1 MANDIQGIHPDI
13 PDILVRI
20 CLDTAAEVARRKSRV
35 TIDQLKL
42 AEEYRAPTRGF
53 GVALKDEAAR
63 AGFALIT
70 EIKRA
75 SPSAGLIR
83 ADFDPPA
90 LARAYQAG
98 GAACLSVITETQHFL
113 GDPQHLRAAR
123 AAVNLPVLRKDFML
137 DPWQVYES
145 RAMGADCIL
154 LIMAALTDDQAMEL
168 ENIARQLDL
177 DVLAEVH
184 NREELDRAL
193 GLQTRLIGINNRNLK
208 TMKTTLQTSVE
219 LAPHVPP
226 DHLLVSESGIVSH
239 DDVRMLADI
248 GVQAYLVGE
257 SLLREKDVTAAA
269 RRLTGQIAED

>member
-1 MANDIQGIHPDI
+1 MGISPAI
-13 PDILVRI
+13 PDILARI
-20 CLDTAAEVARRKSRV
+20 CADTQTELERRKSRV
-35 TIDQLKL
+35 TIEQLKL
-42 AEEYRAPTRGF
+42 AEEFRRPTRGF
-53 GVALKDEAAR
+53 FVALKDEAAR

-75 SPSAGLIR
+75 SPSGGLIR
-83 ADFDPPA
+83 SDFDPAA
-90 LARAYQAG
+90 LARAYRAG
-98 GAACLSVITETQHFL
+98 GAACLSVLTDNAHFM

-123 AAVNLPVLRKDFML
+123 AAVSLPVLRKDFIL

-154 LIMAALTDDQAMEL
+154 LIMAAITDQCALEL
-168 ENIARQLDL
+168 ETIARQLDL
-177 DVLAEVH
+177 DVMVEVH
-184 NREELDRAL
+184 DRAELERAL

-208 TMKTTLQTSVE
+208 TMQTNLQTSVE

-226 DHLLVSESGIVSH
+226 DHLLVSESGIVTH

-257 SLLREKDVTAAA
+257 SLLRARDVTEAA
-269 RRLTGQIAED
+269 RRLTGHIADD